1 MIDSICRAAG
11 VKTGLF
17 TSPHLVRFNERIQ
30 INGRPIDDA
39 DVTRGI
45 QRIRAR
51 IEEQRHPTFFEITT
65 ALAFDYFASHGVDLV
80 VLETGL
86 GGRLDATNVVQPLV
100 SILTSIDMDH
110 QKWLGNTLGEIA
122 IEKAGIIKTG
132 VPVISWFTVR

>member
-1 MIDSICRAAG
+1 
-11 VKTGLF
+11 TGLF

-45 QRIRAR
+45 QHIRPR

-65 ALAFDYFASHGVDLV
+65 ALALGYFRGHGVDLV

-86 GGRLDATNVVQPLV
+86 GGRLDATNVVTPLV
-100 SILTSIDMDH
+100 SVLPPIDITH
-110 QKWLGNTLGEIA
+110 QKWLGHTLREIA
-122 IEKAGIIKTG
+122 TEKAGIIKTG
-132 VPVISWFTVR
+132 VPVVSGPQLAEV